1 MLRDEIVKLI
11 TELGYVQELKQS
23 FCFPDKKSKKII
35 LKELN
40 DLSKKYGSKN
50 VAKEAFNIDKED
62 SYLTYILTLA
72 GNKDTE
78 KYLNLLAKD
87 LSPQPPKGEAKEA
100 DFFINIALSFII
112 LDIKE
117 GFVMIEDLLNGRY
130 ISKDEIYVEDIY
142 VSLLEIINKHKRV
155 KKILEDIESGLYSD
169 TSFVISYKEEK
180 IWSEK
185 NN

>member
-1 MLRDEIVKLI
+1 
-11 TELGYVQELKQS
+11 
-23 FCFPDKKSKKII
+23 
-35 LKELN
+35 
-40 DLSKKYGSKN
+40 
-50 VAKEAFNIDKED
+50 
-62 SYLTYILTLA
+62 
-72 GNKDTE
+72 
-78 KYLNLLAKD
+78 
-87 LSPQPPKGEAKEA
+87 
-100 DFFINIALSFII
+100 
-112 LDIKE
+112 
-117 GFVMIEDLLNGRY
+117 MIEDLLNGRY